1 MGDSV
6 MPQSLRQL
14 PGEQGSPWPCS
25 LIEAAFFEFGPRQ
38 RWVELQCV
46 QKLDEWI
53 WIGLAEGDKT

>member
-6 MPQSLRQL
+6 TAPWRARIPLALFSLF
-14 PGEQGSPWPCS
+14 
-25 LIEAAFFEFGPRQ
+25 EAAFFVFGPRH